1 MYLHKRLILHDLG
14 VPLPNEDGFSEVQNS
29 YIKSD
34 CSSIFDDY
42 SVNANETW
50 MHGDYVCTTAYDI
63 FGHEVNAT
71 GRAPPDSLTLLII
84 TKSKGFIKK
93 GTEKISRSM
102 HLFSH

>member
-50 MHGDYVCTTAYDI
+50 MHGD
-63 FGHEVNAT
+63 
-71 GRAPPDSLTLLII
+71 
-84 TKSKGFIKK
+84 
-93 GTEKISRSM
+93 
-102 HLFSH
+102 